1 MGTAK
6 ADHKAIDTDIHLE
19 TDNGNLIKIDSDS
32 WFQWLGE
39 NASFKFTAGFGG
51 EDSYRARKEVLG
63 GVVYWYA
70 FKKVNGKLHKR
81 YIGKPHE
88 VTHNRLCEVAKSIR
102 DVKVRPAKEDKI
114 NNDSNQIVN
123 TNLQEIV
130 NQLVNQVQ
138 ELSNRLDN
146 LENKGDNTNEKKP
159 EYLPSEELEVR
170 IEELERV
177 NKELTKQLTSEQ
189 VKVSSLSKNLQHRED
204 NFPYSLEYIKQFG
217 DFYIDALRHKEKLP
231 SIEVD
236 QYKIGARKFINF
248 IEVNREV
255 PSPSGGFS
263 HGMDFNLKKGE
274 DIVSLSSYLNE
285 LTSELYSKNSKLSE
299 LTNELAN
306 KDSQLQEL
314 TNTMVNLNSKLS
326 ELTNKLA
333 NKDSQLQDLKS
344 VPVVLQSPINEQL
357 TTDNV
362 TTTPG
367 ETDDGQF
374 TEDVKSDRP
383 NADPSPQTD
392 KQRKIIDF
400 FADVNIYSPVT
411 ADVIKSSGI
420 GEKIKK
426 NKEEL
431 KQILGEEIDT
441 KSNVVV
447 RVRSILKK
455 AGFDVGGNRD
465 QGYFVKG

>member
-1 MGTAK
+1 
-6 ADHKAIDTDIHLE
+6 
-19 TDNGNLIKIDSDS
+19 
-32 WFQWLGE
+32 
-39 NASFKFTAGFGG
+39 
-51 EDSYRARKEVLG
+51 
-63 GVVYWYA
+63 
-70 FKKVNGKLHKR
+70 
-81 YIGKPHE
+81 
-88 VTHNRLCEVAKSIR
+88 
-102 DVKVRPAKEDKI
+102 
-114 NNDSNQIVN
+114 
-123 TNLQEIV
+123 
-130 NQLVNQVQ
+130 VQ

-177 NKELTKQLTSEQ
+177 NKELTKQLTNEQ

-285 LTSELYSKNSKLSE
+285 LTSELDSK
-299 LTNELAN
+299 
-306 KDSQLQEL
+306 
-314 TNTMVNLNSKLS
+314 NSKLS

>member
-1 MGTAK
+1 MPTEFSPTLLDNDPLFEYEPNK
-6 ADHKAIDTDIHLE
+6 LIDVDSPKWFDWLE
-19 TDNGNLIKIDSDS
+19 SNH
-32 WFQWLGE
+32 
-39 NASFKFTAGFGG
+39 SFRFTAGNGG
-51 EDSYRARKEVLG
+51 ENSYRARKELNKSQEVY
-63 GVVYWYA
+63 YWYA
-70 FKKVNGKLHKR
+70 VKKVNNKLHKK
-81 YIGKPHE
+81 YIGKTNE
-88 VTHNRLCEVAKSIR
+88 VTHRRLIEVAEVIR
-102 DVKVRPAKEDKI
+102 QPSGKQPKEQDIQPENTSQVTPQFEDRLNKLEALVQQHLKQIQEGVAIKKHDSSVGMMGELEQENKPLPNELDKL
-114 NNDSNQIVN
+114 
-123 TNLQEIV
+123 T
-130 NQLVNQVQ
+130 NQVT
-138 ELSNRLDN
+138 EL
-146 LENKGDNTNEKKP
+146 TNE
-159 EYLPSEELEVR
+159 L
-170 IEELERV
+170 
-177 NKELTKQLTSEQ
+177 
-189 VKVSSLSKNLQHRED
+189 D
-204 NFPYSLEYIKQFG
+204 
-217 DFYIDALRHKEKLP
+217 
-231 SIEVD
+231 
-236 QYKIGARKFINF
+236 
-248 IEVNREV
+248 
-255 PSPSGGFS
+255 
-263 HGMDFNLKKGE
+263 
-274 DIVSLSSYLNE
+274 
-285 LTSELYSKNSKLSE
+285 SKNSKLSE
-299 LTNELAN
+299 LTNEL
-306 KDSQLQEL
+306 DSKNSKLQEL
-314 TNTMVNLNSKLS
+314 TNTIVNLNSKLS
-326 ELTNKLA
+326 ELTNELT

-344 VPVVLQSPINEQL
+344 IPLVPVPSPTINEQL